1 MRRELYL
8 VLRGKI
14 SGVKYEKNKI
24 RYRVP
29 SKSDNAGSDL
39 LT

>member
-14 SGVKYEKNKI
+14 LGVKYEKNEI
-24 RYRVP
+24 RYRMP
-29 SKSDNAGSDL
+29 SRTDNAGSDL